1 MTESRDQQLQVIR
14 KIDHSA
20 GDSERGAQLAAAGL
34 EGPEEDINYA

>member
-34 EGPEEDINYA
+34 EGPGEDINYA